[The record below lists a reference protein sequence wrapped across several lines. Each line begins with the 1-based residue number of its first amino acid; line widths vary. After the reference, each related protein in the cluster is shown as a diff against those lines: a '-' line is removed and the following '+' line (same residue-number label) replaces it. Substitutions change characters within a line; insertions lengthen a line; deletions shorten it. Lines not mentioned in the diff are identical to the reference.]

1 MKKSFNRTD
10 RIAEQIKR
18 EVAKILQ
25 FDLKDD
31 RLGMVTINAVR
42 VSKDLAYADV
52 YFTTLAGALEETE
65 SVSSGPSPDSSQD
78 SSFGASASTGEK
90 TKLSEKILNELSV
103 NLRALLAKSMR
114 TRITPQLRFHY
125 DDSLERGSRLSSLIN
140 KAIDSDKP
148 QRNSKDR

>member
-25 FDLKDD
+25 FEVKDD
-31 RLGMVTINAVR
+31 RLGMVTINAVK

-52 YFTTLAGALEETE
+52 YFTNLAVSLEESE
-65 SVSSGPSPDSSQD
+65 SLSSDSSPDASPNAQLNTS
-78 SSFGASASTGEK
+78 ASARDK

-103 NLRALLAKSMR
+103 NLRSLLAKSMR

-140 KAIDSDKP
+140 KAMDSDKP
-148 QRNSKDR
+148 QGDSKGR